1 MLPPDV
7 EILFL
12 NDYYRKDKLCLC
24 SSNKNNK
31 KFEDC
36 CFHKNLTFREFYYD
50 YLINT
55 KKLDELSDMCAYN
68 LSKPNTCHNKP
79 IYSHSISKS
88 KYLKEISNENIV
100 LSFKAKRMKK
110 EGHIY
115 QLSET
120 SINNA
125 STFKGCCLT
134 HDKNYEKIDLNF
146 DPFNYSDY
154 LLLSHRQYLYEL
166 HLHVMQEFKME
177 RFLFSCAVRGNLLNY
192 FLLNRNRNNSIY
204 KDYRYY
210 LMKYELEINNNKKYA
225 KRDFSCYCLKFDK
238 FVPFSFSTIYSPLT
252 TLDGKKLQESSLIE
266 LDNSIYYSLFTI
278 NGISYLIFMSLRNDF
293 KSKKFIREII
303 DDKNNISKN
312 LLKLSIMTQNTYY
325 NKNFVTNN
333 DLKDLLQY
341 LYGEDLMF
349 YLKNDYTSRC
359 LLLEENLYNYD
370 EDLTY
375 KIIYPVK

>member
-1 MLPPDV
+1 
-7 EILFL
+7 
-12 NDYYRKDKLCLC
+12 
-24 SSNKNNK
+24 
-31 KFEDC
+31 
-36 CFHKNLTFREFYYD
+36 
-50 YLINT
+50 
-55 KKLDELSDMCAYN
+55 
-68 LSKPNTCHNKP
+68 
-79 IYSHSISKS
+79 
-88 KYLKEISNENIV
+88 
-100 LSFKAKRMKK
+100 
-110 EGHIY
+110 
-115 QLSET
+115 
-120 SINNA
+120 
-125 STFKGCCLT
+125 
-134 HDKNYEKIDLNF
+134 
-146 DPFNYSDY
+146 
-154 LLLSHRQYLYEL
+154 
-166 HLHVMQEFKME
+166 MQEFKME